1 MLKDVYN
8 TIRFIVNH
16 PITNQHKL
24 KSVFNYFKWQLLI
37 RLVELD
43 FVYKFVDSTYLIL
56 SKGLKGATGNL
67 YVGLHEFEF
76 MGFTLHFIRE
86 DDLFCDIG
94 ANIGTYTLLASG
106 VCDAKSISIEPI
118 KKTFNRLN
126 KNILFNELSD
136 KVELINI
143 GLGSEKG
150 KINFT
155 NNTDTMNRVATISD
169 NIEITECVEVNT
181 LNNVCYSR
189 KPNLIKLDVEGYEL
203 NVLKGS
209 NSVLSSSELMAII
222 IELNENND
230 SFGYSSKE
238 IDSYLNEYGFYRYRY
253 DPLLRK
259 LEEEV
264 ELSDIAGNRIYLK
277 VNKIDNIVTRLQTAR
292 KFTIKD
298 VII

>member
-1 MLKDVYN
+1 
-8 TIRFIVNH
+8 
-16 PITNQHKL
+16 
-24 KSVFNYFKWQLLI
+24 
-37 RLVELD
+37 
-43 FVYKFVDSTYLIL
+43 
-56 SKGLKGATGNL
+56 
-67 YVGLHEFEF
+67 
-76 MGFTLHFIRE
+76 
-86 DDLFCDIG
+86 
-94 ANIGTYTLLASG
+94 
-106 VCDAKSISIEPI
+106 
-118 KKTFNRLN
+118 
-126 KNILFNELSD
+126 
-136 KVELINI
+136 
-143 GLGSEKG
+143 
-150 KINFT
+150 
-155 NNTDTMNRVATISD
+155 MNRVATISD